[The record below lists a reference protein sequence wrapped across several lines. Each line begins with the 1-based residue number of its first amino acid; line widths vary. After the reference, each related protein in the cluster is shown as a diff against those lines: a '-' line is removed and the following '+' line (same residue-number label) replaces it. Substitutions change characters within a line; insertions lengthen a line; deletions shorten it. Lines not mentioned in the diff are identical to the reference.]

1 MPYPTFVTSVLR
13 SRHVA
18 RTLFVATAVAAAV
31 GLASCG
37 EQGPATPTLSASA
50 SRGAV
55 VFAQY
60 CQSCHPGGGRGAG
73 PSLVQSGISR
83 EEFVS
88 TVRQGKG
95 RMPAFN
101 AGLIPDDDLNA
112 MYDYISSLSK

>member
-1 MPYPTFVTSVLR
+1 
-13 SRHVA
+13 
-18 RTLFVATAVAAAV
+18 
-31 GLASCG
+31 
-37 EQGPATPTLSASA
+37 
-50 SRGAV
+50 V

>member
-1 MPYPTFVTSVLR
+1 
-13 SRHVA
+13 
-18 RTLFVATAVAAAV
+18 
-31 GLASCG
+31 
-37 EQGPATPTLSASA
+37 
-50 SRGAV
+50 
-55 VFAQY
+55 
-60 CQSCHPGGGRGAG
+60 
-73 PSLVQSGISR
+73 VQSGISR